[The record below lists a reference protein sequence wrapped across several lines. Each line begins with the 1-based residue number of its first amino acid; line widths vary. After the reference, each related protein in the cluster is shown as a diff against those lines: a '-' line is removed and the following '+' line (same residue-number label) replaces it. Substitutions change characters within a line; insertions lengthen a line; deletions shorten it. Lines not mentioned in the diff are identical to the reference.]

1 VQAGACA
8 VEPDFV
14 AVLTGAATIDHQEI
28 AVGFQH
34 QQRVMPDSGPVI
46 YALAAVGVK
55 RTQFADKWRFIRCG
69 DDDEPVMILHRD
81 KGLRSQGVAFDHANG
96 DGPGAGLSPENADQR
111 LAAIGGHVYTGEI
124 VKAFGGAFIDGHSL
138 GAIGLDDVS
147 EGRECF
153 LREGGREQFQGV
165 QGQSSCAS
173 VPKTLTRLTP
183 PSGKIFR
190 RIWVIGPRFS
200 IAALSNA

>member
-1 VQAGACA
+1 MEAGAFA
-8 VEPDFV
+8 VEPDLI
-14 AVLTGAATIDHQEI
+14 AVQARPAAVDHQEI
-28 AVGFQH
+28 AVGFQY
-34 QQRVMPDSGPVI
+34 QQRMMPDSGPVI
-46 YALAAVGVK
+46 YPLAAVGVK
-55 RTQFADKWRFIRCG
+55 RTQFADKRRFIRCG

-96 DGPGAGLSPENADQR
+96 NGPRARLSAKNTDQR
-111 LAAIGGHVYTGEI
+111 FAAIGRHVNTGEI
-124 VKAFGGAFIDGHSL
+124 VKPLGRAFIDGHSL

-153 LREGGREQFQGV
+153 LREGGREQLQRV

-190 RIWVIGPRFS
+190 RICVIGPRFS
-200 IAALSNA
+200 IAALSKV